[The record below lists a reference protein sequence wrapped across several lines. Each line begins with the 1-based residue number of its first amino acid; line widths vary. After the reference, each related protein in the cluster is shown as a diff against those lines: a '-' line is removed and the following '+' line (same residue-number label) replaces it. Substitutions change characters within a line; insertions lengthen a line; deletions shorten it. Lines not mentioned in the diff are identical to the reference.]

1 MRGVVH
7 TLMGAI
13 ALLFCCPAIGVAQNE
28 ALDAAV
34 NVVFETAG
42 TKEYRTV
49 QYAVFKTE
57 HKANVVMDALQE
69 AIVLQRGDKG
79 AIVLTAWDD
88 ACVKQDLRRD
98 AAVLRKDAVV

>member
-1 MRGVVH
+1 MKHIVLHIIIVA
-7 TLMGAI
+7 MAS
-13 ALLFCCPAIGVAQNE
+13 FFCPALGYAQNE

-34 NVVFETAG
+34 HVIFETAG
-42 TKEYRTV
+42 EKEYRTV

-79 AIVLTAWDD
+79 AIVMTAWTMH
-88 ACVKQDLRRD
+88 VPSKR
-98 AAVLRKDAVV
+98 